1 MVINFWLL
9 YFLFYNRVMEVSDVF
24 GFNMTYEV
32 ARNQDRG
39 ISFFKCSLSECHLN
53 GECIVQVLKV

>member
-1 MVINFWLL
+1 
-9 YFLFYNRVMEVSDVF
+9 MEVSDVF

-53 GECIVQVLKV
+53 GECIVQVL